1 MAQVFPPPPPTWSAE
16 DFARAFQA
24 LLPPGP
30 VWPRDA
36 DATQTQVMRAL
47 VPTYVRNTD
56 DASALIA
63 DAFPSTAVDMLP
75 DWEYVL
81 GLPDPCAGPD
91 QTIAQR
97 QAHVVARLTQQNGP
111 SIPSLTAYAAALGFA
126 ITIDEFAPA
135 RFGQAKFGDPMNGI
149 AWVFAWRVN
158 APATTLTPAR
168 FGSARFGDPF
178 RTWESA
184 VLECEMRRI
193 KPAHTILQFA
203 YSGDAPAA
211 LWDSGPGWDHG
222 AWAP

>member
-1 MAQVFPPPPPTWSAE
+1 MPLPVYDAADFREGILRLAPTGRAWS
-16 DFARAFQA
+16 
-24 LLPPGP
+24 
-30 VWPRDA
+30 RDA
-36 DATQTQVMRAL
+36 DAVSAQVLRSQGIAYARLHARSNYL
-47 VPTYVRNTD
+47 VV
-56 DASALIA
+56 
-63 DAFPSTAVDMLP
+63 DAFPATAVELLP
-75 DWEYVL
+75 EWEFTL

-111 SIPSLTAYAAALGFA
+111 SIPSLTAYAAALGFT
-126 ITIDEFAPA
+126 ITIDEFGPA

-149 AWVFAWRVN
+149 PWVFAWRVN
-158 APATTLTPAR
+158 TPATTLTPAR